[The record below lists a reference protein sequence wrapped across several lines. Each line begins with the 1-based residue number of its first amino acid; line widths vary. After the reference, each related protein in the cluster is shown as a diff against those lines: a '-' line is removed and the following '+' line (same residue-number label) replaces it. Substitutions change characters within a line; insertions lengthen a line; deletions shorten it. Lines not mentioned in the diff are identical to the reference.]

1 MTFEVV
7 DNLRVLAIKRT
18 SFKSKHSFRGS
29 MLNANDL
36 RRVRADQAAACLVLA
51 NKFSEDPDVED
62 AANIMRVISLK
73 NYCEDTRV
81 IIQLMM
87 YHNKSFL
94 LNIPGEKRER
104 EGGERTV
111 L

>member
-1 MTFEVV
+1 
-7 DNLRVLAIKRT
+7 
-18 SFKSKHSFRGS
+18 

-36 RRVRADQAAACLVLA
+36 QRVRAEQAAACLVLT
-51 NKFSEDPDVED
+51 NKFCEEPDVED

-87 YHNKSFL
+87 YHNKGYL
-94 LNIPGEKRER
+94 LNIPGWDWRRDDQVRHDKN
-104 EGGERTV
+104 T
-111 L
+111 